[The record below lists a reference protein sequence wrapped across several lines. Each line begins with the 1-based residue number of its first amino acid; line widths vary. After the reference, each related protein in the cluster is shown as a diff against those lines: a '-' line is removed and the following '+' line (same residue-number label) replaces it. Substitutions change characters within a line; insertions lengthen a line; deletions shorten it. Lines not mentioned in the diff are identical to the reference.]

1 MKNGK
6 RSNITI
12 QKNKIKDNSNI
23 LTLTICHRRSRCS
36 FHFHS
41 KKVPITPTNI
51 FPMIRIGGS
60 KWDFWFIWRWVSQ
73 VQCWNSNMKCHFRDI
88 SLPIVKFQVSTR
100 IRIDSHKLSSTRGT
114 KHVWTNIRHPWTFQL
129 HFDFKNIFS
138 VSPTYHLSKS
148 MQPTIFLFPY
158 FHRFLAKDSRRWSYE
173 KEVMCQWKT
182 MIGR

>member
-6 RSNITI
+6 KRNITI

-100 IRIDSHKLSSTRGT
+100 IRIDSHKLSSTNGT
-114 KHVWTNIRHPWTFQL
+114 KHVNLISKIDFPSRQPITFQ
-129 HFDFKNIFS
+129 KACNQQYSCSIIS
-138 VSPTYHLSKS
+138 IV
-148 MQPTIFLFPY
+148 FLQ
-158 FHRFLAKDSRRWSYE
+158 KIQED
-173 KEVMCQWKT
+173 EVTK
-182 MIGR
+182 RK